1 VTVCHRRGA
10 TPGIQA
16 CTSGYRSA
24 LLVISPRALGRW
36 RVDTAC
42 LAVFTHP
49 SRDWKFEVPHVHPR
63 QQRTFRVVL
72 QKSPDTAWS
81 PDGSPSGLLF
91 VLHGS
96 GVRGLKA
103 DKLKTKNHEP
113 VRVSVRPS
121 HHTTGT
127 PATDVTGSSGVSWS
141 IYLRCRGAARRR
153 HRAVHG
159 PRRQHGRCH
168 GRWLGCWL
176 GSTKE
181 QRPHA

>member
-1 VTVCHRRGA
+1 MTVCHRRGA

-16 CTSGYRSA
+16 CTSGYRIS

-49 SRDWKFEVPHVHPR
+49 SREWKFEVTTRPPP
-63 QQRTFRVVL
+63 TT
-72 QKSPDTAWS
+72 KNISCGTSEITAWS
-81 PDGSPSGLLF
+81 RPMDHRPVSLF
-91 VLHGS
+91 GLHGS

-141 IYLRCRGAARRR
+141 IYLRCRGAERRR

-159 PRRQHGRCH
+159 PRRHHGRCH
-168 GRWLGCWL
+168 GRWLGRWL

-181 QRPHA
+181 PRPHA

>member
-1 VTVCHRRGA
+1 MAR
-10 TPGIQA
+10 
-16 CTSGYRSA
+16 GYRVSCC
-24 LLVISPRALGRW
+24 LYPPRRE
-36 RVDTAC
+36 
-42 LAVFTHP
+42 
-49 SRDWKFEVPHVHPR
+49 WKFEVTTRPPP
-63 QQRTFRVVL
+63 TT
-72 QKSPDTAWS
+72 KNISCGTSEITAWS

-91 VLHGS
+91 LLLHGS
-96 GVRGLKA
+96 GVRGEGSNA
-103 DKLKTKNHEP
+103 PDKLKTKNHEP

-141 IYLRCRGAARRR
+141 IYLRCRGAERRR

-181 QRPHA
+181 PRPHA

>member
-1 VTVCHRRGA
+1 MCDCVSPARRYTGYTSMYKRVQECLTCHQSASARKMAR
-10 TPGIQA
+10 
-16 CTSGYRSA
+16 GYRVSCC
-24 LLVISPRALGRW
+24 LYPPRRE
-36 RVDTAC
+36 
-42 LAVFTHP
+42 
-49 SRDWKFEVPHVHPR
+49 WKFEVTTRPPP
-63 QQRTFRVVL
+63 TT
-72 QKSPDTAWS
+72 KNISCGTSEITAWS
-81 PDGSPSGLLF
+81 PDGSPSGL
-91 VLHGS
+91 VVCLHGS

-141 IYLRCRGAARRR
+141 IYLRCRGAERRR

-159 PRRQHGRCH
+159 PRRHHGRCH
-168 GRWLGCWL
+168 GRWLGRWL

-181 QRPHA
+181 PRPHA